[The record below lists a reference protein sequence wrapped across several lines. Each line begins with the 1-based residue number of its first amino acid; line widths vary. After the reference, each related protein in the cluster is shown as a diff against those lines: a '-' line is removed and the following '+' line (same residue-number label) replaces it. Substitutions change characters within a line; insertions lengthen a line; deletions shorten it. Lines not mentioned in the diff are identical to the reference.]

1 MEIKKQ
7 KYFPWPGIGLFLR
20 GRNPG
25 LLTQES
31 SDPSHPSHMR
41 LSRDLTLRRRHP
53 WWNENSKSSSM
64 GASGNGVPPQQPK
77 PSARPWVQRWGAIGV
92 SCVLDLIS
100 LIWVPLRS
108 SYITPLLGFF
118 LVAGVDLLLID
129 PFLVLVLFLFLDLL
143 CSLNSSEEKA

>member
-7 KYFPWPGIGLFLR
+7 KYFFVARYQSVFAGKKSWTPYTGELG
-20 GRNPG
+20 
-25 LLTQES
+25 S
-31 SDPSHPSHMR
+31 SHPSHMR